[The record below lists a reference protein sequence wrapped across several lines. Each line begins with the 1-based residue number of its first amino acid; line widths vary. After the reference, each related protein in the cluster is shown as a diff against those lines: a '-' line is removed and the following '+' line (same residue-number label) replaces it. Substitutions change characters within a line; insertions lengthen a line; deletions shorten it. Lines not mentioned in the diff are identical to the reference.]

1 MAKKSKAKNVLKS
14 IFVQLLG
21 CVLIAAGMYNFVVQA
36 NFPMTGFYG
45 ISIILYQFFAIPV
58 GLSTIVLNIP
68 VALICRKLIGRKFFY
83 NSICATLVSSLM
95 IDYLAP
101 FFPIYEGSRLLAALC
116 GGVLAGGGLALIYMQ
131 NSSTGG
137 SDFVMM
143 AIKAKKPHWSIGR
156 ITFVVDFVIVIATG
170 IMLKDVDGIIYG
182 LIVNF
187 ITAIVLDKVLYGINA
202 GKMTL
207 IVTDHGKLIADTIDK
222 ICDRGSTIIHAQGGY
237 QGDPREVVMCA
248 CSSKE
253 MIKVQQAVKEVDP
266 NSFIVIMESNE
277 VMGEGFRPLHLGE
290 HESKS

>member
-1 MAKKSKAKNVLKS
+1 MAKKSKAKKILKS

-36 NFPMTGFYG
+36 DFPMTGFYG

-68 VALICRKLIGRKFFY
+68 VALICRKLIGCKFFY

-101 FFPIYEGSRLLAALC
+101 FFPVYEGSRLLAALC